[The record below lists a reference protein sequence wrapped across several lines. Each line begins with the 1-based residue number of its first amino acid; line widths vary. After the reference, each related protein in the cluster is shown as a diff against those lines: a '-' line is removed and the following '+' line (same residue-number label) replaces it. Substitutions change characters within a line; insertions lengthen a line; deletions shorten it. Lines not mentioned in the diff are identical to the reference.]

1 MKVTLIIVTYN
12 RPDALGIILKSIRR
26 QHVLPDEVIIAD
38 DGSGPE
44 TAELIREAARMFPVP
59 LKQVWQEHKD
69 FRAAAIRNRAIRE
82 SSGDFLIFSDGDLV
96 FHPKFV
102 YDYIRRSS
110 SGTAL
115 IGSRL
120 FLNPE
125 ATLHILKEG
134 EFRGISPLVSRSI
147 AKNRLNSVRIPI
159 PGIVVPTVNFSLR
172 MRGGLLGVFR
182 TDIGRVNGW
191 NESFTGWGLEDTEL
205 VARLFNSGIRF
216 KKMKF
221 AGLAYHLWHPEADRN
236 SLGSNRELLQ
246 KTVNEKL
253 SWCSQGIVTE

>member
-1 MKVTLIIVTYN
+1 
-12 RPDALGIILKSIRR
+12 
-26 QHVLPDEVIIAD
+26 
-38 DGSGPE
+38 
-44 TAELIREAARMFPVP
+44 
-59 LKQVWQEHKD
+59 
-69 FRAAAIRNRAIRE
+69 
-82 SSGDFLIFSDGDLV
+82 
-96 FHPKFV
+96 
-102 YDYIRRSS
+102 
-110 SGTAL
+110 
-115 IGSRL
+115 
-120 FLNPE
+120 
-125 ATLHILKEG
+125 
-134 EFRGISPLVSRSI
+134 
-147 AKNRLNSVRIPI
+147 
-159 PGIVVPTVNFSLR
+159 

-191 NESFTGWGLEDTEL
+191 NESFTGWGLEDTEV